1 MTNTEADTQYV
12 DVFPPGEFIKDEMLE
27 RGWSQADLAEIIGK
41 SPKLVSEILS
51 GKRSIT
57 PETAASLGAA
67 FGEGDPDSAQVWLN
81 LESRY
86 RLSRIATGGGDVS
99 RRARLYEK
107 APVKEMVRRGWLR
120 QSNDVDAL
128 ERDLLCFLGIDSTDD
143 DPTILAA
150 ARAKGSWAR
159 EWTPAQQV
167 WFVRVAQLGSMVNA
181 NRYSAARLR
190 SAMEQLKALIPDAE
204 NVRLVPRL
212 LADAGVRLVVVEHTS
227 GSRIDGATLWLDPKS
242 PVVGLSMRYDRI
254 DYFWHTLFHELA
266 HVRQGKR
273 ASGLDIDLAGPDSDR
288 EDWSDIEVEAD
299 TETVSGLVP
308 QDALTDFIRRV
319 RPLYSQKKILGFAA
333 KCRTHPAIVL
343 GQLKHRGEIPWKNMA
358 RLHVKV
364 REYITDSALTDGWGH
379 MAPGAPR

>member
-150 ARAKGSWAR
+150 ARTHFEGS
-159 EWTPAQQV
+159 PGY
-167 WFVRVAQLGSMVNA
+167 VRRT
-181 NRYSAARLR
+181 NRTAYR
-190 SAMEQLKALIPDAE
+190 D
-204 NVRLVPRL
+204 VRRL
-212 LADAGVRLVVVEHTS
+212 LASL
-227 GSRIDGATLWLDPKS
+227 
-242 PVVGLSMRYDRI
+242 
-254 DYFWHTLFHELA
+254 
-266 HVRQGKR
+266 
-273 ASGLDIDLAGPDSDR
+273 
-288 EDWSDIEVEAD
+288 EAD
-299 TETVSGLVP
+299 EG
-308 QDALTDFIRRV
+308 RR
-319 RPLYSQKKILGFAA
+319 S
-333 KCRTHPAIVL
+333 T
-343 GQLKHRGEIPWKNMA
+343 N
-358 RLHVKV
+358 
-364 REYITDSALTDGWGH
+364 
-379 MAPGAPR
+379 